1 MLPDEYWMRRLLFSL
16 FSRGEG
22 ENYGWM
28 WLDVAGCG
36 VYLPLLSFCWVDLN
50 GFPGDAGREGASKVT
65 RACSGI
71 WVLLCR
77 SIVNTRLCVLSL
89 LLTGDHV

>member
-28 WLDVAGCG
+28 WLDVGFIFLSSLSAG
-36 VYLPLLSFCWVDLN
+36 
-50 GFPGDAGREGASKVT
+50 
-65 RACSGI
+65 
-71 WVLLCR
+71 
-77 SIVNTRLCVLSL
+77 
-89 LLTGDHV
+89 